1 MAGVNHLHSDEP
13 QPNLRR
19 RCSRQQ
25 LAKGA
30 AGRRLAVD
38 LGDEVAHAK
47 PGGVASAT
55 LDHVGDLVVV
65 GVDRD
70 SKRPAL
76 AFERHCRAVEVRSE
90 AEKYVGARSAH
101 VCEFDGI
108 ALIARETDRSPRAVV
123 PGGQLEQV

>member
-1 MAGVNHLHSDEP
+1 MVGLNHLHSDEP

-47 PGGVASAT
+47 PGRVASAT

-76 AFERHCRAVEVRSE
+76 AFERHRQGRFFAPEEPPASSSAVLRARLRWG
-90 AEKYVGARSAH
+90 AESAAG
-101 VCEFDGI
+101 VISLSASSNFQPAC
-108 ALIARETDRSPRAVV
+108 
-123 PGGQLEQV
+123 

>member
-1 MAGVNHLHSDEP
+1 MVGLNHLHSDEP

-47 PGGVASAT
+47 TGGVASAT

-76 AFERHCRAVEVRSE
+76 AFERHRQGEGTKVEVR
-90 AEKYVGARSAH
+90 AP
-101 VCEFDGI
+101 
-108 ALIARETDRSPRAVV
+108 LV
-123 PGGQLEQV
+123 PC